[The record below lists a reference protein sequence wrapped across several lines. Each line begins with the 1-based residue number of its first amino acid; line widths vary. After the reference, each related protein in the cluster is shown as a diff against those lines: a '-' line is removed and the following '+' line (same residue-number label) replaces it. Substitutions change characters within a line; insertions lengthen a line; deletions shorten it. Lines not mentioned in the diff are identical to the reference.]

1 MTTPNSKTLARP
13 TAASREVAV
22 ERNLTEIEQ
31 LDTLLT
37 QRLGGDPN
45 GYRDLLTDTTV
56 SGVWAQRQTALTK
69 LERQVL
75 PHDPDNAADVEA
87 AKFVAAQLQR
97 LNFDAV
103 LKAMHWGVFYG
114 MAVGE
119 VMWGIEDGKVV
130 LDNVLVRDRGK
141 FKYDLQK
148 QLIYTGNGADE
159 VMPPRKFWTFSAGGD
174 TTDNP
179 YGLGLAHFLYWPVL
193 FKKSNV
199 KFWLVGN
206 EKAATSVPHGQYD
219 PRSPTADADKQQL
232 LAALTAIKN
241 AAATVTPLG
250 ATIELLKGEAGTT
263 DDAKLCEYMDEAIA
277 LVVLGQVMT
286 SQAVGGQYKAEIQD
300 EVKDDIFKADADL
313 LCASF
318 NETIA
323 VWLTEWNFPGAHP
336 PKLWLRTEEAK
347 DLQKLPR
354 SATAR
359 PRHNWSR
366 TLAARGRQC
375 PPPAPCRRRQTAKP
389 TILPK
394 VRRQTRRTTWAA
406 ASRATLPHTAKHGSR
421 KSAPNWRHLRPCC
434 NSANA
439 LTNWR
444 AHCRWT
450 HTPTSSPA
458 PPPPPTSPDAMTPK
472 RRPHESRA
480 HATALRRAD

>member
-263 DDAKLCEYMDEAIA
+263 KPN
-277 LVVLGQVMT
+277 
-286 SQAVGGQYKAEIQD
+286 
-300 EVKDDIFKADADL
+300 
-313 LCASF
+313 CA
-318 NETIA
+318 NT
-323 VWLTEWNFPGAHP
+323 W
-336 PKLWLRTEEAK
+336 
-347 DLQKLPR
+347 
-354 SATAR
+354 
-359 PRHNWSR
+359 
-366 TLAARGRQC
+366 
-375 PPPAPCRRRQTAKP
+375 
-389 TILPK
+389 
-394 VRRQTRRTTWAA
+394 TRR
-406 ASRATLPHTAKHGSR
+406 
-421 KSAPNWRHLRPCC
+421 LR
-434 NSANA
+434 
-439 LTNWR
+439 W
-444 AHCRWT
+444 
-450 HTPTSSPA
+450 
-458 PPPPPTSPDAMTPK
+458 
-472 RRPHESRA
+472 
-480 HATALRRAD
+480 

>member
-1 MTTPNSKTLARP
+1 MATTDNKNLARP
-13 TAASREVAV
+13 NKPSQEVAV

-45 GYRDLLTDTTV
+45 SYRDLLTDTTV
-56 SGVWAQRQTALTK
+56 TGAWAQRQTALTK

-87 AKFVAAQLQR
+87 AEFVAAQLQR

-119 VMWGIEDGKVV
+119 VMWGIEDGRVV
-130 LDNVLVRDRGK
+130 LDNVLVRDRAK
-141 FKYDLQK
+141 FKYDIQR

-159 VMPPRKFWTFSAGGD
+159 AMPPRKFWTFSAGGD

-241 AAATVTPLG
+241 AAATVTPIG
-250 ATIELLKGEAGTT
+250 STIELLKGEAGTA
-263 DDAKLCEYMDEAIA
+263 DYAKLCEYMDEAIA

-300 EVKDDIFKADADL
+300 EVKDDIVKADADL

-323 VWLTEWNFPGAHP
+323 VWLTEWNFPNARP
-336 PKLWLRTEEAK
+336 PKLWLRTEETK
-347 DLQKLPR
+347 DLQKL
-354 SATAR
+354 ADTYAKIAALGYR
-359 PRHNWSR
+359 PTQAQLEQDFGGAWE
-366 TLAARGRQC
+366 AM
-375 PPPAPCRRRQTAKP
+375 P
-389 TILPK
+389 
-394 VRRQTRRTTWAA
+394 A
-406 ASRATLPHTAKHGSR
+406 ASALPEVADGDAHDFAESAPADTPDDMGSRLARDIAPHGEAWLAQISAELASSETLLQFRERLDELAGALPLDAYADIFARATTAAHLAG
-421 KSAPNWRHLRPCC
+421 RH
-434 NSANA
+434 
-439 LTNWR
+439 
-444 AHCRWT
+444 
-450 HTPTSSPA
+450 
-458 PPPPPTSPDAMTPK
+458 DAK
-472 RRPHESRA
+472 GEGA
-480 HATALRRAD
+480 

>member
-13 TAASREVAV
+13 TAASKEVAV

-37 QRLGGDPN
+37 QRLGGDLN

-56 SGVWAQRQTALTK
+56 TGAWAQRQTALTK

-87 AKFVAAQLQR
+87 AEFVAAQLQR

-114 MAVGE
+114 IAVGE
-119 VMWGIEDGKVV
+119 VMWGIEDGRVV
-130 LDNVLVRDRGK
+130 LDNVLVRDRAK
-141 FKYDLQK
+141 FKYDIQR

-159 VMPPRKFWTFSAGGD
+159 AMPPRKFWTFSAGGD

-219 PRSPTADADKQQL
+219 PRSPSAEADKQQL
-232 LAALTAIKN
+232 LTALTAIKN

-250 ATIELLKGEAGTT
+250 STIELLKGEAGTT
-263 DDAKLCEYMDEAIA
+263 DYAKLCEYMDEAIA

-286 SQAVGGQYKAEIQD
+286 SQAVGGQYKAEVQD
-300 EVKDDIFKADADL
+300 EVKDDIVKADADL

-323 VWLTEWNFPGAHP
+323 VWLTEWNFPNARP

-347 DLQKLPR
+347 DLQKLADTYAKLAPLGYR
-354 SATAR
+354 PTQAQLEQDFGGAWEAMPQPSA
-359 PRHNWSR
+359 
-366 TLAARGRQC
+366 L
-375 PPPAPCRRRQTAKP
+375 PAPADAHDFAEGDISSAPDDMSTRLAHELAPHGEAWVAKISAELAQSE
-389 TILPK
+389 TLLQFRERLDALAGELPLD
-394 VRRQTRRTTWAA
+394 VYADIFA
-406 ASRATLPHTAKHGSR
+406 RATTAAHLAG
-421 KSAPNWRHLRPCC
+421 RH
-434 NSANA
+434 
-439 LTNWR
+439 
-444 AHCRWT
+444 
-450 HTPTSSPA
+450 
-458 PPPPPTSPDAMTPK
+458 DAKT
-472 RRPHESRA
+472 E
-480 HATALRRAD
+480 TA

>member
-1 MTTPNSKTLARP
+1 MTTPNTKNLARP
-13 TAASREVAV
+13 TAASKEVAV
-22 ERNLTEIEQ
+22 ERNLTEIEH

-56 SGVWAQRQTALTK
+56 TGAWAQRQTALTK

-87 AKFVAAQLQR
+87 AEFVAAQLQR

-114 MAVGE
+114 LAVGE
-119 VMWGIEDGKVV
+119 IMWGIEDGKVV

-141 FKYDLQK
+141 FKYDIER

-159 VMPPRKFWTFSAGGD
+159 AMPPRKFWTFSAGGD

-219 PRSPTADADKQQL
+219 PRSPSAEADKQQL
-232 LAALTAIKN
+232 LTALTAIKN

-250 ATIELLKGEAGTT
+250 STIELLKGEAGTT
-263 DDAKLCEYMDEAIA
+263 DYHKLCEYMDEAIA
-277 LVVLGQVMT
+277 LVILGQVMT
-286 SQAVGGQYKAEIQD
+286 SQAVGGQYKAEVQD
-300 EVKDDIFKADADL
+300 EVKDDIVKADADL

-318 NETIA
+318 NATIA
-323 VWLTEWNFPGAHP
+323 VWLTEWNFPGARP
-336 PKLWLRTEEAK
+336 PKLWLRTEETK
-347 DLQKLPR
+347 DLQKLAETYAKMAPLGYR
-354 SATAR
+354 PTRAQLEQDFGGAWEAMPAASALPASADAHDFAEDDISSAPDDMSTRLARELAPHGEAWLAKISAELAQSATLLQFRERLDA
-359 PRHNWSR
+359 
-366 TLAARGRQC
+366 LAGE
-375 PPPAPCRRRQTAKP
+375 
-389 TILPK
+389 LPLD
-394 VRRQTRRTTWAA
+394 VYADIFA
-406 ASRATLPHTAKHGSR
+406 RATTAAHLAG
-421 KSAPNWRHLRPCC
+421 RH
-434 NSANA
+434 
-439 LTNWR
+439 
-444 AHCRWT
+444 
-450 HTPTSSPA
+450 
-458 PPPPPTSPDAMTPK
+458 DAKT
-472 RRPHESRA
+472 E
-480 HATALRRAD
+480 TA

>member
-1 MTTPNSKTLARP
+1 MTTPNAKNLGRP
-13 TAASREVAV
+13 TAASKEVAV

-37 QRLGGDPN
+37 QRLGGDLN

-56 SGVWAQRQTALTK
+56 TGAWAQRQTALTK

-87 AKFVAAQLQR
+87 AEFVAAQLQR

-114 MAVGE
+114 IAVGE
-119 VMWGIEDGKVV
+119 VMWGIEDGRVV
-130 LDNVLVRDRGK
+130 LDNVLVRDRAK
-141 FKYDLQK
+141 FKYDIQR

-159 VMPPRKFWTFSAGGD
+159 MMPLRKFWTFSAGGD

-250 ATIELLKGEAGTT
+250 STIELLKGEAGTT
-263 DDAKLCEYMDEAIA
+263 DYHKLCEYMDEAIA
-277 LVVLGQVMT
+277 LVILGQVMT
-286 SQAVGGQYKAEIQD
+286 SQAVGGQYKAEVQD
-300 EVKDDIFKADADL
+300 EVKDDIVKADADL

-318 NETIA
+318 NATIA
-323 VWLTEWNFPGAHP
+323 VWLTEWNFPNARP

-347 DLQKLPR
+347 DLQQLADTYAKLASLGYRPTQAQLEQDFGGAWEAMPQP
-354 SATAR
+354 SA
-359 PRHNWSR
+359 
-366 TLAARGRQC
+366 L
-375 PPPAPCRRRQTAKP
+375 PAPADAHDFAEGDISSAPDDMSSRLARDIAPHGEAWLAQISAELASSETLLQFRERLDALAGE
-389 TILPK
+389 LPLD
-394 VRRQTRRTTWAA
+394 VYADIFA
-406 ASRATLPHTAKHGSR
+406 RATTAAHLAG
-421 KSAPNWRHLRPCC
+421 RH
-434 NSANA
+434 
-439 LTNWR
+439 
-444 AHCRWT
+444 
-450 HTPTSSPA
+450 
-458 PPPPPTSPDAMTPK
+458 DAKT
-472 RRPHESRA
+472 E
-480 HATALRRAD
+480 TA

>member
-1 MTTPNSKTLARP
+1 MATPNTKNLARP
-13 TAASREVAV
+13 NKPSQEVAV

-37 QRLGGDPN
+37 QRLGGDLN

-75 PHDPDNAADVEA
+75 PHDPNNAADVEA
-87 AKFVAAQLQR
+87 AEFVAAQLQR

-114 MAVGE
+114 IAVGE

-219 PRSPTADADKQQL
+219 PRSPTAEADKQQL

-241 AAATVTPLG
+241 AAATVTPIG
-250 ATIELLKGEAGTT
+250 STIELLKGEAGTT
-263 DDAKLCEYMDEAIA
+263 DYHKLCEYMDEAIA
-277 LVVLGQVMT
+277 LVILGQVMT
-286 SQAVGGQYKAEIQD
+286 SQAVGGQYKAEVQD
-300 EVKDDIFKADADL
+300 EVKDDIVKADADL

-318 NETIA
+318 NATIA
-323 VWLTEWNFPGAHP
+323 VWLTEWNFPGARP

-347 DLQKLPR
+347 DLQKLADTYAKLAPLGYR
-354 SATAR
+354 PTQAQLEQDFGGEWEAMPAASALPASADAHDFAEGDISSAPDDMSTRLARELAPHGEAWLAKISAELASSATLLQFRERLDA
-359 PRHNWSR
+359 
-366 TLAARGRQC
+366 LAGE
-375 PPPAPCRRRQTAKP
+375 
-389 TILPK
+389 LPLD
-394 VRRQTRRTTWAA
+394 VYADIFA
-406 ASRATLPHTAKHGSR
+406 RATTAAHLAG
-421 KSAPNWRHLRPCC
+421 RH
-434 NSANA
+434 
-439 LTNWR
+439 
-444 AHCRWT
+444 
-450 HTPTSSPA
+450 
-458 PPPPPTSPDAMTPK
+458 DAKT
-472 RRPHESRA
+472 E
-480 HATALRRAD
+480 TA

>member
-13 TAASREVAV
+13 TAASQEVAV

-31 LDTLLT
+31 LDTLLA
-37 QRLGGDPN
+37 QRLGGDLN

-56 SGVWAQRQTALTK
+56 TGAWAQRQTALTK

-87 AKFVAAQLQR
+87 AEFVAAQLQR

-119 VMWGIEDGKVV
+119 VMWGIEDGRVV
-130 LDNVLVRDRGK
+130 LDNVLVRDRAK
-141 FKYDLQK
+141 FKYDIQR

-159 VMPPRKFWTFSAGGD
+159 AMPPRKFWTFSAGGD

-219 PRSPTADADKQQL
+219 PRSPSAEADKQQL
-232 LAALTAIKN
+232 LTALTAIKN

-250 ATIELLKGEAGTT
+250 STIELLKGEAGTT
-263 DDAKLCEYMDEAIA
+263 DYHKLCEYMDEAIA
-277 LVVLGQVMT
+277 LVILGQVMT
-286 SQAVGGQYKAEIQD
+286 SQAVGGQYKAEVQD
-300 EVKDDIFKADADL
+300 EVKDDIVKADADL

-318 NETIA
+318 NSTIA
-323 VWLTEWNFPGAHP
+323 VWLTEWNFPGARP
-336 PKLWLRTEEAK
+336 PKLWLRTEETK
-347 DLQKLPR
+347 DLQKLAETYAKMAPLGYR
-354 SATAR
+354 PTQAQLEQDFGGEWEAMPQPSALPASADAHDFAEGDISSAPDDMSTRLAR
-359 PRHNWSR
+359 ELAPHGEAWLAQISAELAQSE
-366 TLAARGRQC
+366 TLLQFRERLDALAG
-375 PPPAPCRRRQTAKP
+375 A
-389 TILPK
+389 LPLD
-394 VRRQTRRTTWAA
+394 VYADIFA
-406 ASRATLPHTAKHGSR
+406 RATTAAHLAG
-421 KSAPNWRHLRPCC
+421 RH
-434 NSANA
+434 
-439 LTNWR
+439 
-444 AHCRWT
+444 
-450 HTPTSSPA
+450 
-458 PPPPPTSPDAMTPK
+458 DAKT
-472 RRPHESRA
+472 E
-480 HATALRRAD
+480 TA

>member
-13 TAASREVAV
+13 TAASKEVAV

-37 QRLGGDPN
+37 QRLGGDLN

-56 SGVWAQRQTALTK
+56 TGAWAQRQTALTK

-87 AKFVAAQLQR
+87 AEFVAAQLQR

-114 MAVGE
+114 IAVGE
-119 VMWGIEDGKVV
+119 VMWGIEDGRVV
-130 LDNVLVRDRGK
+130 LDNVLVRDRAK
-141 FKYDLQK
+141 FKYDIQR

-159 VMPPRKFWTFSAGGD
+159 AMPPRKFWTFSAGGD

-219 PRSPTADADKQQL
+219 PRSPSAEADKQQL
-232 LAALTAIKN
+232 LTALTAIKN

-250 ATIELLKGEAGTT
+250 STIELLKGEAGTT
-263 DDAKLCEYMDEAIA
+263 DYHKLCEYMDEAIA
-277 LVVLGQVMT
+277 LVILGQVMT
-286 SQAVGGQYKAEIQD
+286 SQAVGGQYKAEVQD
-300 EVKDDIFKADADL
+300 EVKDDIVKADADL

-318 NETIA
+318 NATVA
-323 VWLTEWNFPGAHP
+323 VWLTEWNFPNARP

-347 DLQKLPR
+347 DLQQLADTYAKLAPLGYR
-354 SATAR
+354 PTQAQLEQDFGGAWEAMPQPSA
-359 PRHNWSR
+359 
-366 TLAARGRQC
+366 L
-375 PPPAPCRRRQTAKP
+375 PAPADAHDFAEGDISSAPDDMSTRLARELAPHGEAWVAKISAELASCE
-389 TILPK
+389 TLLQFRERLDALAGELPLD
-394 VRRQTRRTTWAA
+394 VYADIFA
-406 ASRATLPHTAKHGSR
+406 RATTAAHLAG
-421 KSAPNWRHLRPCC
+421 RH
-434 NSANA
+434 
-439 LTNWR
+439 
-444 AHCRWT
+444 
-450 HTPTSSPA
+450 
-458 PPPPPTSPDAMTPK
+458 DAKT
-472 RRPHESRA
+472 E
-480 HATALRRAD
+480 TA

>member
-56 SGVWAQRQTALTK
+56 SGVW
-69 LERQVL
+69 

-263 DDAKLCEYMDEAIA
+263 DYAKLCEYMDEAIA

-300 EVKDDIFKADADL
+300 EVKDDIVKADADL

-347 DLQKLPR
+347 DLQKL
-354 SATAR
+354 ADTYAKIAALGYR
-359 PRHNWSR
+359 PTQAQLEQDFGGAWE
-366 TLAARGRQC
+366 AM
-375 PPPAPCRRRQTAKP
+375 P
-389 TILPK
+389 
-394 VRRQTRRTTWAA
+394 A
-406 ASRATLPHTAKHGSR
+406 ASALPEVADGDAHDFAESAPADTPDDMGSRLARDIAPHGEAWLAQISAELASSETLLQFRERLDELAGALPLDAYADIFARATTAAHLAG
-421 KSAPNWRHLRPCC
+421 RH
-434 NSANA
+434 
-439 LTNWR
+439 
-444 AHCRWT
+444 
-450 HTPTSSPA
+450 
-458 PPPPPTSPDAMTPK
+458 DAK
-472 RRPHESRA
+472 GEGA
-480 HATALRRAD
+480 

>member
-13 TAASREVAV
+13 TAASQEVAV

-37 QRLGGDPN
+37 QRLGGDLN

-56 SGVWAQRQTALTK
+56 TGAWAQRQTALTK

-87 AKFVAAQLQR
+87 AEFVAAQLQR

-114 MAVGE
+114 IAVGE
-119 VMWGIEDGKVV
+119 VMWGIEDGRVV
-130 LDNVLVRDRGK
+130 LDNVLVRDRAK
-141 FKYDLQK
+141 FKYDIQR

-159 VMPPRKFWTFSAGGD
+159 AMPPRKFWTFSAGGD

-219 PRSPTADADKQQL
+219 PRSPTAEADKQQL
-232 LAALTAIKN
+232 LTALTAIKN

-263 DDAKLCEYMDEAIA
+263 DYHKLCEYMDEAIA
-277 LVVLGQVMT
+277 LVILGQVMT
-286 SQAVGGQYKAEIQD
+286 SQAVGGQYKAEVQD
-300 EVKDDIFKADADL
+300 EVKDDILKADADL

-318 NETIA
+318 NSTIA
-323 VWLTEWNFPGAHP
+323 VWLTEWNFPNAHP
-336 PKLWLRTEEAK
+336 PKLWLRTEETK
-347 DLQKLPR
+347 DLQKLAETYAKMAPLGYR
-354 SATAR
+354 PTRAQLEQDFGGAWEAMPAASALPASADAHDFAEDDISSAPDDMSTRLARELAPHGEAWLAKISAELAQSATLLQFRERLDA
-359 PRHNWSR
+359 
-366 TLAARGRQC
+366 LAGE
-375 PPPAPCRRRQTAKP
+375 
-389 TILPK
+389 LPLD
-394 VRRQTRRTTWAA
+394 VYADIFA
-406 ASRATLPHTAKHGSR
+406 RATTAAHLAG
-421 KSAPNWRHLRPCC
+421 RH
-434 NSANA
+434 
-439 LTNWR
+439 
-444 AHCRWT
+444 
-450 HTPTSSPA
+450 
-458 PPPPPTSPDAMTPK
+458 DAKT
-472 RRPHESRA
+472 E
-480 HATALRRAD
+480 TA

>member
-141 FKYDLQK
+141 FKYDLAR

-219 PRSPTADADKQQL
+219 PRSPT
-232 LAALTAIKN
+232 
-241 AAATVTPLG
+241 
-250 ATIELLKGEAGTT
+250 T
-263 DDAKLCEYMDEAIA
+263 DYAKLCEYMDEAIA

-300 EVKDDIFKADADL
+300 EVKDDIVKADADL

-323 VWLTEWNFPGAHP
+323 VWLTEWNFPNARP
-336 PKLWLRTEEAK
+336 PKLWLRTEETK
-347 DLQKLPR
+347 DLQKL
-354 SATAR
+354 ADTYAKIAALGYR
-359 PRHNWSR
+359 PTQAQLEQDFGGAWE
-366 TLAARGRQC
+366 AM
-375 PPPAPCRRRQTAKP
+375 P
-389 TILPK
+389 
-394 VRRQTRRTTWAA
+394 A
-406 ASRATLPHTAKHGSR
+406 ASALPEVADGDAHDFAESAPADTPDDMGSRLARDIAPHGEAWLAQISAELASSETLLQFRERLDELAGALPLDVYADIFARATTAAHLAG
-421 KSAPNWRHLRPCC
+421 RH
-434 NSANA
+434 
-439 LTNWR
+439 
-444 AHCRWT
+444 
-450 HTPTSSPA
+450 
-458 PPPPPTSPDAMTPK
+458 DAK
-472 RRPHESRA
+472 GEGA
-480 HATALRRAD
+480 

>member
-13 TAASREVAV
+13 TAASQEVAV

-37 QRLGGDPN
+37 QRLGGDLN

-87 AKFVAAQLQR
+87 AEFVAAQLQR

-130 LDNVLVRDRGK
+130 LNNVLVRDRGK
-141 FKYDLQK
+141 FKYDLAR

-263 DDAKLCEYMDEAIA
+263 DYAKLCEYMDEAIA

-300 EVKDDIFKADADL
+300 EVKDDIVKADADL

-323 VWLTEWNFPGAHP
+323 VWLTEWNFPNARP

-347 DLQKLPR
+347 DLQKL
-354 SATAR
+354 ADTYAKIAALGYR
-359 PRHNWSR
+359 PTQAQLEQDFGGAWE
-366 TLAARGRQC
+366 AM
-375 PPPAPCRRRQTAKP
+375 P
-389 TILPK
+389 
-394 VRRQTRRTTWAA
+394 A
-406 ASRATLPHTAKHGSR
+406 ASALPEAADGEAHDFAESAPADTPDDMGSRLARDIAPHGEAWLAQISAELASSETLLQFRERLDELAGALPLDAYADIFARATTAAHLAG
-421 KSAPNWRHLRPCC
+421 RH
-434 NSANA
+434 
-439 LTNWR
+439 
-444 AHCRWT
+444 
-450 HTPTSSPA
+450 
-458 PPPPPTSPDAMTPK
+458 DAK
-472 RRPHESRA
+472 GEGA
-480 HATALRRAD
+480 